1 MKEQWLGQPNL
12 RDKAMER
19 YKQYEKTIAIQE
31 ACYYGFFILLS
42 LAKGL
47 GFYEGQKLFYLLVVP
62 ALVLGFLKIL
72 LTPYT
77 KRQAVLQILF
87 LVLAAVVYYE
97 SREIAIFFVAFTVL
111 GMKNISVKKVI
122 HIALWVWA
130 VCAVALS
137 VVSFFFLEHTV
148 YRVHAKMGLGH
159 IFRWSLGFTHP
170 NILHITYLLICALI
184 ILNRKEQYGLKDYCL
199 LMIGNLLVF
208 FYSISYTGFG
218 ITLVLLTAALYVKF
232 RPRFCFL
239 EKALANL
246 VFPVCLILSF
256 VLPFYLYDH
265 PICGYVQ
272 KLNFML
278 NTRIWL
284 AEQFLRSE
292 YRSLF
297 GADISKIV
305 KSSMTMDN
313 SYVWCYI
320 NYGLIPTV
328 IILLG
333 YFLLL
338 FYDTHKQRTRELV
351 ILVCFL
357 GAGWTEPLL
366 FNTSYKN
373 ITLLFLGAFLFLQKE
388 GEREYCLSAGL
399 SEKWSRVAVPFAG
412 LPDQMFFRARA
423 ACRRK
428 KGRVLCAAAAG
439 VLLGILLCALLYRV
453 PAGYVVQ
460 RFYTDGLEETSVY
473 LESEDDPD
481 YAGYRVMNYKD
492 AETPMQI
499 VSGAAVKLE
508 TARYY
513 VGSALIGGLL
523 GAAAAIL
530 WHMGGWRRKAA
541 VAVTGISRRQ

>member
-1 MKEQWLGQPNL
+1 
-12 RDKAMER
+12 MER
-19 YKQYEKTIAIQE
+19 YNRCEKTITIQE
-31 ACYYGFFILLS
+31 VCYYGFFILLS

-47 GFYEGQKLFYLLVVP
+47 GFYEGQKLFALLVAP

-77 KRQAVLQILF
+77 KRQAFFQIL
-87 LVLAAVVYYE
+87 LLALTAVVYYE
-97 SREIAIFFVAFTVL
+97 SREIAILFLAFTVL
-111 GMKNISVKKVI
+111 GMKNISVKKVL
-122 HIALWVWA
+122 HIALWIWT

-137 VVSFFFLEHTV
+137 AVSFFFLEYTV

-170 NILHITYLLICALI
+170 NILHITYLMLCALV
-184 ILNRKEQYGLKDYCL
+184 ILNREERYGFKDYFI
-199 LMIGNLLVF
+199 LMTGNFLVF
-208 FYSISYTGFG
+208 FYSVSYTGFG

-239 EKALANL
+239 EKTLANL
-246 VFPVCLILSF
+246 VLPACLILTF
-256 VLPFYLYDH
+256 VLPFYLQRRH
-265 PICGYVQ
+265 WLSGYVQ

-284 AEQFLRSE
+284 AEQFLKSG
-292 YRSLF
+292 YTSLF
-297 GADISKIV
+297 GTDISGIV
-305 KSSMTMDN
+305 KSSMTLDN
-313 SYVWCYI
+313 SYMWCYI
-320 NYGLIPTV
+320 NYGLIPTAV
-328 IILLG
+328 ILLG

-351 ILVCFL
+351 VLVCFL

-366 FNTSYKN
+366 FNTSFKN

-388 GEREYCLSAGL
+388 GEREYCLFSRL
-399 SEKWSRVAVPFAG
+399 PERWSRVTVPLAG
-412 LPDQMFFRARA
+412 LPDSMFLHVQA
-423 ACRRK
+423 AYRRK
-428 KGRVLCAAAAG
+428 RCRVLCAAAAG
-439 VLLGILLCALLYRV
+439 VLLGLLLCALLYRV
-453 PAGYVVQ
+453 PEGYVVQ

-473 LESEDDPD
+473 LKSEDDPA
-481 YAGYRVMNYKD
+481 YEGYRIMNYKD

-499 VSGAAVKLE
+499 VAGNAVKLE

-513 VGSALIGGLL
+513 VGSALLGGLF

-530 WHMGGWRRKAA
+530 WHMRNWWKKSSAA
-541 VAVTGISRRQ
+541 VTEIAGYDR